1 VPVLAEPPGCT
12 ARERRQARTD
22 GLCSLNALAR
32 IVRTSTYKEAVVAIA
47 MLLDFGTP
55 PGSQDDWDV
64 YDRANR
70 ELCNGEEPRTAA
82 ELGDG
87 MLAHFVGT
95 TQDGRHM
102 IVNVFESQ
110 EAMERQMAR
119 IMPMRDPGVEP
130 RVEILT
136 LHNVLT

>member
-1 VPVLAEPPGCT
+1 
-12 ARERRQARTD
+12 
-22 GLCSLNALAR
+22 
-32 IVRTSTYKEAVVAIA
+32 VAIA
-47 MLLDFGTP
+47 ALLDFGTP
-55 PGSQDDWDV
+55 PGGQDDWDA

-70 ELCNGEEPRTAA
+70 ELCNGQVPLTAS

-102 IVNVFESQ
+102 IVNVFESH
-110 EAMERQMAR
+110 EAMQRQMAR
-119 IMPMRDPGVEP
+119 IAPLRDPGVEP
-130 RVEILT
+130 GVEILT

>member
-1 VPVLAEPPGCT
+1 M
-12 ARERRQARTD
+12 
-22 GLCSLNALAR
+22 
-32 IVRTSTYKEAVVAIA
+32 AIA

-55 PGSQDDWDV
+55 PGSRDDWDV

-87 MLAHFVGT
+87 MLAHFVGS

-110 EAMERQMAR
+110 EAMDRQMAR
-119 IMPMRDPGVEP
+119 IMPLREPEGPQP

>member
-1 VPVLAEPPGCT
+1 M
-12 ARERRQARTD
+12 
-22 GLCSLNALAR
+22 
-32 IVRTSTYKEAVVAIA
+32 AIA

-55 PGSQDDWDV
+55 PGSRDDWDV

-70 ELCNGEEPRTAA
+70 ELCNGEVPRTAA

-110 EAMERQMAR
+110 QAMDRQMAR
-119 IMPMRDPGVEP
+119 VAPLRQPGTQP

-136 LHNVLT
+136 VHNVLT

>member
-1 VPVLAEPPGCT
+1 M
-12 ARERRQARTD
+12 
-22 GLCSLNALAR
+22 
-32 IVRTSTYKEAVVAIA
+32 AIA

-55 PGSQDDWDV
+55 PGGPDDWDA
-64 YDRANR
+64 YDAANL
-70 ELCNGEEPRTAA
+70 ELCDGQLPRTAS

-95 TQDGRHM
+95 SHDGRHM
-102 IVNVFESQ
+102 IVNVFESH
-110 EAMERQMAR
+110 EAMERQMTR
-119 IMPMRDPGVEP
+119 IAPMRDPGVEP